1 MMVISCLA
9 ILNHGDYIKVAK
21 IAPISGDITPPDIKF
36 LMKKRIITDTLPS
49 NEELNSRWLDLEAL
63 AEVEVTSEDKD
74 YPIEGALLPNHSHGW
89 KAGIPGKQTIRL
101 LFNQTQTIKR
111 IHLCFLETDLVRTQ
125 EYVLRCSHD
134 NGLTFEEIVRQ
145 QWNFSQDGSNKE
157 VEDHLVAIS
166 NVSVLELIITPDINN
181 ENVLGSLE
189 QLRLA

>member
-1 MMVISCLA
+1 
-9 ILNHGDYIKVAK
+9 
-21 IAPISGDITPPDIKF
+21 
-36 LMKKRIITDTLPS
+36 MKKRIITDTLPS
-49 NEELNSRWLDLEAL
+49 NEELNSRWLDLEVL
-63 AEVEVTSEDKD
+63 AEVEVTSEDKG

-111 IHLCFLETDLVRTQ
+111 IHLCFLETDWVRTQ

-181 ENVLGSLE
+181 ENVFGSLE

>member
-1 MMVISCLA
+1 
-9 ILNHGDYIKVAK
+9 
-21 IAPISGDITPPDIKF
+21 
-36 LMKKRIITDTLPS
+36 MKKRIITDTLPS
-49 NEELNSRWLDLEAL
+49 NEELNSRWLDLEVL
-63 AEVEVTSEDKD
+63 AEVEVTKG
-74 YPIEGALLPNHSHGW
+74 YPIEGALLPNQSHGW

-101 LFNQTQTIKR
+101 LFNQTQAIKH
-111 IHLCFLETDLVRTQ
+111 IHLCFLETGLVRTQ

>member
-1 MMVISCLA
+1 MEFISCLA

-21 IAPISGDITPPDIKF
+21 IAPLSGDTNPPDIKF
-36 LMKKRIITDTLPS
+36 RMKKRIITDALPS
-49 NEELNSRWLDLEAL
+49 KEELNSRWLDLEVL
-63 AEVEVTSEDKD
+63 AEVEVTSEDKG
-74 YPIEGALLPNHSHGW
+74 YPIEGALLPNQSHGW

-101 LFNQTQTIKR
+101 LFNQTQTIKH
-111 IHLCFLETDLVRTQ
+111 IHLCFLENDLVRTQ

-145 QWNFSQDGSNKE
+145 QWNFSPDGSNKE

-166 NVSVLELIITPDINN
+166 NVSVLELIIIPDINN